1 MGDDRILRLARTIL
15 RVMMIVNLVATAGFV
30 IATPVSFL
38 LGDTLAAHLVAKYGA
53 TLDVA
58 RALLAL
64 RLLMAM
70 TVPCGIA
77 IHIVFRN
84 LLRMVDTVRDGDPFT
99 AVNATRLRA
108 IGWALLAIQ
117 LCDLLLGA
125 FTAWFA
131 VLHVQFSTWS
141 PSFGGW
147 IAVLMAFI
155 LAHVFRRG
163 AAMRDDLAMT
173 V

>member
-38 LGDTLAAHLVAKYGA
+38 LGDTLATHLVAKYGP

-58 RALLAL
+58 GALLAL
-64 RLLMAM
+64 RLLMVL
-70 TVPCGIA
+70 TVPCGVA
-77 IHIVFRN
+77 IHTVFRN
-84 LLRMVDTVRDGDPFT
+84 LLRIVDTVRDGDPFT
-99 AVNATRLRA
+99 AINATRLRA
-108 IGWALLAIQ
+108 IGWALLVIQ
-117 LCDLLLGA
+117 LCDLLLGG

-147 IAVLMAFI
+147 IAVLMAFV

-163 AAMRDDLAMT
+163 AAMHDDLAMT

>member
-1 MGDDRILRLARTIL
+1 MGDDRILTFARMIL
-15 RVMMIVNLVATAGFV
+15 RAMMIVNLLAVVGFV
-30 IATPVSFL
+30 IATPASFL
-38 LGDTLAAHLVAKYGA
+38 FGTALSTHLIAKYGP

-58 RALLAL
+58 GALLAL
-64 RLLMAM
+64 RLLMVLA
-70 TVPCGIA
+70 VPCGIG
-77 IHIVFRN
+77 IDVVFRN
-84 LLRMVDTVRDGDPFT
+84 LLRIVDTVREGDPFT

-117 LCDLLLGA
+117 LCDLLLGG

-147 IAVLMAFI
+147 ISVLMAFV